1 MRRALATL
9 LIGLATTL
17 AACGGGQ
24 EKTAQI
30 PSDQSPAP
38 AQQQA
43 SAPGCK
49 RVPVPHPKPSGGQ
62 AKPKGKL
69 DSSKHWALNVETNC
83 GSFTIALDVKSAPN
97 AGASLV
103 SLAKAGFFDGT
114 IFTRIVPGFVIQG
127 GDPTGGGDGDAGY
140 TTVDVPS
147 RGTRYTRGVVAMA
160 KGDSEP
166 SGTGGSQF
174 FVVTGQD
181 AGLPPDYAFV
191 GRVTKG
197 LNVMDR
203 IGALGD
209 PNTEKP
215 TAVVEIQHMT
225 VGH

>member
-1 MRRALATL
+1 MSLLCLAAALS
-9 LIGLATTL
+9 
-17 AACGGGQ
+17 ACGGGGT
-24 EKTAQI
+24 KTSNAPDGQA
-30 PSDQSPAP
+30 PAP

-43 SAPGCK
+43 PAPGCR
-49 RVPVPHPKPSGGQ
+49 RVPVPPPKPSGGQ
-62 AKPKGKL
+62 TKPKGKL
-69 DSSKHWALNVETNC
+69 DGTKRWSLDVETNC

-127 GDPTGGGDGDAGY
+127 GDPTGGADGDPGY
-140 TTVDVPS
+140 TTVDVPR

-166 SGTGGSQF
+166 PGTGGSQF

-181 AGLPPDYAFV
+181 AGLPPDYAFL

-197 LNVMDR
+197 IDVMDR

-209 PNTEKP
+209 PTTEKP